1 MQRLVGT
8 TTTACEHRWGSRF
21 SGDSL
26 TKEKQVHQE
35 AWSMW
40 FHLPLS
46 ESGGLT
52 AVVHFQQPTSLLSM
66 FATDAGEVPLCV
78 NVMNAMNNVLEP
90 LRLRCTSRCA
100 SRGIWLTFGEACLLL
115 YHQEIVLHQEK
126 DFCGRIV

>member
-100 SRGIWLTFGEACLLL
+100 SRGKT
-115 YHQEIVLHQEK
+115 
-126 DFCGRIV
+126 R